1 MKIILWGI
9 VIYFLYRF
17 VFDLVVP
24 VSKATGQM
32 KQKIQEMQESQ
43 QQEQQIRAQQEQKAK
58 EQNMAS
64 ATGEY
69 IDFEEVK

>member
-1 MKIILWGI
+1 MKIILWAI

-24 VSKATGQM
+24 VTKATGQM
-32 KQKIQEMQESQ
+32 KQKIQEMQQAQ
-43 QQEQQIRAQQEQKAK
+43 QQEQQIREQQTQQSK
-58 EQNMAS
+58 EQSMTS
-64 ATGEY
+64 SSGEY